1 MIVQKI
7 TITFR
12 DNSTMIKRSKTPTV
26 AREGIFAF
34 KSLTKDF
41 MIPLDVIKY
50 VTMEEEDE

>member
-12 DNSTMIKRSKTPTV
+12 DNSTMVKRSKTPTGT
-26 AREGIFAF
+26 REGVFAF

-50 VTMEEEDE
+50 VMIEEEDE